1 MRERKREEQMNER
14 WGKCVSNSAFSFVSV
29 CQDMSVQGDI

>member
-1 MRERKREEQMNER
+1 MKD
-14 WGKCVSNSAFSFVSV
+14 GGSVCVSNSAFSLVSV